1 MACSRKQD
9 NTLPES
15 SLAIGQGVEHYLPEL
30 TALWPLTRGV
40 PDVCVAVLDGPIDCQ
55 HPALEGA
62 NLKQLDSFTASGR
75 QRGLPLLHGTH
86 VASLIFGQHPGPF
99 RGVAP
104 HCRGIVIPVFDERD
118 DGSLIPCPQLD
129 LARAISLAI
138 AVGAN
143 VINIS
148 GGRNDPTG
156 QPEPVLTRALEL
168 CSRQG
173 ILVVAAAGNDGCRC
187 LHVPAAAPTV
197 LAVGAT
203 DRNGQPWEQSN
214 WGDSYQFNGLLAPGQ
229 DILGAVPGG
238 ELATFSGTSLAT
250 ALVSGVAALL
260 MSTQATL
267 GRPVDAATVRA
278 ALIDG
283 ARQHEPKTDGDP
295 RTLAGV
301 LNIAKSLTL
310 LLPGELP
317 KMSHENR
324 TIEAMSSDRDE
335 IQAAPP
341 EAPTGQRTVVKASP
355 PRHIGDRTPVAE
367 SGSAKEGCGCRGG
380 DTAPAM
386 VYALGLIDYDFGTEA
401 RRDAFMQRGL
411 ANPADQ
417 RAMLAHI
424 TASPWEAT
432 GVTWTLLQ
440 ETTPIYAVQPAG
452 PFAAE
457 THQRLRELLNGQLNE
472 GVTQVSIPGILV
484 GSTLLMNGQRV
495 PMIYPD
501 IRGMYSWS
509 TTALIDAVLGPR
521 PSDNPEQD
529 AYDRQVE
536 EIANFLE
543 RVYYELSNLGVAPQ
557 ERAIN
562 YAATNLFQVAA
573 VYRDAVAEGLRLDS
587 LQVERSSLCRPGSD
601 CWDVKLTLFDPVR
614 RQERAKEVFRLT
626 VDVSE
631 ILPVTVGKLRKWA
644 AF

>member
-1 MACSRKQD
+1 MACSRTQENATPD
-9 NTLPES
+9 LG
-15 SLAIGQGVEHYLPEL
+15 LAAGQGVERYLPEL
-30 TALWPLTRGV
+30 AALWPLTRGI
-40 PDVCVAVLDGPIDCQ
+40 PEICVAVLDGPIDCQ
-55 HPALEGA
+55 HPAFEGA
-62 NLKQLDSFTASGR
+62 NLKQLESFTASGR
-75 QRGLPLLHGTH
+75 QRGIPLLHGTH
-86 VASLIFGQHPGPF
+86 VTSLIFGQHPGPF

-104 HCRGIVIPVFDERD
+104 NCRGVVIPVFDERD

-168 CSRQG
+168 CARQG

-197 LAVGAT
+197 LAVGAS

-214 WGDSYQFNGLLAPGQ
+214 WGDSYQSNGLLAPGEE
-229 DILGAVPGG
+229 ILGAVPGG
-238 ELATFSGTSLAT
+238 ELASFSGTSLAA

-260 MSTQATL
+260 MSVQSAA
-267 GRPVDAATVRA
+267 GRPVDAASVRA

-283 ARQHEPKTDGDP
+283 ARRREP
-295 RTLAGV
+295 RTERDGPRMLAGV
-301 LNIAKSLTL
+301 LNIANSLTL
-310 LLPGELP
+310 LLPGELTT
-317 KMSHENR
+317 MSHENR
-324 TIEAMSSDRDE
+324 AIEVTSNEREE
-335 IQAAPP
+335 IQSATL
-341 EAPTGQRTVVKASP
+341 EAPSGERAVVKAPP
-355 PRHIGDRTPVAE
+355 PRQVGDKTPVAE
-367 SGSAKEGCGCRGG
+367 PGPTRSCGCQGG
-380 DTAPAM
+380 AASPAM

-401 RRDAFMQRGL
+401 RRDAFVQRGL
-411 ANPADQ
+411 ANPSDHQ
-417 RAMLAHI
+417 AMLTHL
-424 TASPWEAT
+424 TSSPWEAT
-432 GVTWTLLQ
+432 GLTWTLLQ
-440 ETTPIYAVQPAG
+440 EATPIYAVQPAG

-457 THQRLRELLNGQLNE
+457 THQRMRELLNGQLKE
-472 GVTQVSIPGILV
+472 GVTQVSIPGVLA
-484 GSTLLMNGQRV
+484 GSVPLMNGQRV
-495 PMIYPD
+495 PMIYPE

-509 TTALIDAVLGPR
+509 TVALIDAVLGPR
-521 PSDNPEQD
+521 PTEHSEQES
-529 AYDRQVE
+529 YDCQVE
-536 EIANFLE
+536 EITNFLE

-562 YAATNLFQVAA
+562 YAGTNLFQVAA

-614 RQERAKEVFRLT
+614 RQERAKEIFRLT

-631 ILPVTVGKLRKWA
+631 VLPVTVGKLRKWA